1 MKNLIKKILREEVH
15 KDYENLVDGSNY
27 KLGVNLKE
35 LKLMVYILKNYPKSK
50 FGIKEAF
57 KELGIN
63 NEVVLTK
70 CILIIMFNSGKT
82 LLDAYQ
88 TKDVSNIYDGPFY
101 KAEVEYYSDI
111 YNDTIWEEGDCNEC
125 DGTGQVLDDCSECD
139 GSGSIE
145 DESGEYVDCYNC
157 DGSGA
162 VDIDCLLC
170 GGNGSDEVEVDI
182 ERISYER
189 ATLFAKQPITM
200 DLLGDD
206 IEEVIKNKKILF
218 GKSVYLDNEYEESI
232 DTSKENRIE
241 DLYGQDIIVSGENE
255 INNMF

>member
-1 MKNLIKKILREEVH
+1 VKKIIRKILKEEVH
-15 KDYENLVDGSNY
+15 SDYENLVEGDNY
-27 KLGVNLKE
+27 KLGVSLKE

-50 FGIKEAF
+50 FGIQEAF

-70 CILIIMFNSGKT
+70 FILIIMFNSGNKI
-82 LLDAYQ
+82 LKAYQ
-88 TKDVSNIYDGPFY
+88 KKDVSNIYDGPFY

-111 YNDTIWEEGDCNEC
+111 YTDTSWVEKDCYDC
-125 DGTGQVLDDCSECD
+125 DGSGLIEKDCYECD
-139 GSGSIE
+139 GSGSVE
-145 DESGEYVDCYNC
+145 DESGENVDCYDC
-157 DGSGA
+157 DGSGS
-162 VDIDCLLC
+162 VDVDCDVC
-170 GGNGSDEVEVDI
+170 MGVGYVEIEEEVE
-182 ERISYER
+182 RINYER

-218 GKSVYLDNEYEESI
+218 GHTHYLDSEYEYNLDEEI
-232 DTSKENRIE
+232 ENTIE
-241 DLYGQDIIVSGENE
+241 DLYGEDIIVSGENE

>member
-1 MKNLIKKILREEVH
+1 MKQLIKKILKEEVH

-70 CILIIMFNSGKT
+70 FILIIMFNSGKT
-82 LLDAYQ
+82 LLDVYQ

-111 YNDTIWEEGDCNEC
+111 YTDTIWTEEDCYEC
-125 DGTGQVLDDCSECD
+125 DGTGQSTNDCYECD

-145 DESGEYVDCYNC
+145 DESGEYVDCDLC
-157 DGSGA
+157 DGSGS
-162 VDIDCLLC
+162 VDVDCDVC
-170 GGNGSDEVEVDI
+170 MGSAYAEIEEEVERVNYD
-182 ERISYER
+182 R

-206 IEEVIKNKKILF
+206 IEEVSKNKKILF
-218 GKSVYLDNEYEESI
+218 GHIHYLDNEYDISLDEEI
-232 DTSKENRIE
+232 ENRIE
-241 DLYGQDIIVSGENE
+241 DIYGEDIIVSGENE